1 MCRTQRRGVSP
12 LNSRLQTAGPGRPE
26 SGARRRAAGSV
37 RHCACAPER
46 PGRVS
51 GTRLGRGAPATPAPV
66 NVHLLRAPREP
77 HRAALPV
84 TPRRDLL
91 SETGVSTSEVVCQR
105 ELLKYRRGVR
115 EEHSRPRPTGSG
127 YCYLWTP
134 FIYIENVQG
143 KREQFLQKACLTWVE
158 CENLHQS
165 IVEALGVK
173 GETKWDHLHQGMF
186 KLSQEDYKAASED
199 SGSK

>member
-12 LNSRLQTAGPGRPE
+12 VNSRLQTAGPGRPE

-51 GTRLGRGAPATPAPV
+51 GTRLGRGAPATPARV

-134 FIYIENVQG
+134 FIDIEVTEIRRMDPCQV
-143 KREQFLQKACLTWVE
+143 LCPLTNDDGLE
-158 CENLHQS
+158 S
-165 IVEALGVK
+165 PR
-173 GETKWDHLHQGMF
+173 TF
-186 KLSQEDYKAASED
+186 P
-199 SGSK
+199 SKMYVLDG